1 MLGQKA
7 TEDRDIV
14 LLLYDNI
21 KDNAF
26 FSKGPEGLHSQS
38 PTCSEGSCARVA
50 LRLPAASLGGSRS
63 GDRRTWAFW
72 GPSTHST
79 TTLSLSAASSELP
92 QQIPCHV
99 AEPHLEAADHGGHQ
113 AA

>member
-63 GDRRTWAFW
+63 GDRRTWAK
-72 GPSTHST
+72 GILG
-79 TTLSLSAASSELP
+79 TLHP
-92 QQIPCHV
+92 QHHHPQRRILRTP
-99 AEPHLEAADHGGHQ
+99 AADPMPRS
-113 AA
+113 